1 MKGVV
6 IYKGKYGSTKQYA
19 GWIAEATGAEMLP
32 PETLHRSMMDELQF
46 IVVCS
51 AVYMGKLLLKK
62 WIKKN
67 YQIFR
72 DKKLFLVIVCA
83 TPSSEENKR
92 KKILQDNIP
101 DNLRGGLDVHFLPGR
116 LIIERLSWKD
126 RMFLRIGTWLE
137 KDPIKKL
144 AMKNNIDGVRKE
156 NVFDIIRKIESY
168 AANRTDF

>member
-1 MKGVV
+1 MKGIV

-19 GWIAEATGAEMLP
+19 GRIAAATGVEISP
-32 PETLHRSMMDELQF
+32 PEALQRLMTDERQF

-51 AVYMGKLLLKK
+51 AISMGKLLLKD

-72 DKKLFLVIVCA
+72 DKKLFLVTVCA

-101 DNLRGGLDVHFLPGR
+101 GDLRGGIDVHFLAGR

-126 RMFLRIGTWLE
+126 RMFLTMGAWLE
-137 KDPIKKL
+137 KDPKK
-144 AMKNNIDGVRKE
+144 
-156 NVFDIIRKIESY
+156 KIGNEK
-168 AANRTDF
+168 

>member
-32 PETLHRSMMDELQF
+32 PETLRRSMMDELQF